1 MLLTSVIRAHL
12 GSLFPGREVE
22 AFSQFRITRDSD
34 LEVDADVT
42 NLRQALRSGLT
53 TRHFGQA
60 VRLEVVNTC
69 PAELSAVPAP
79 AVRPRRVGAVPVN
92 GPVNLVRLNE
102 LIDLADAPTL
112 RFPPFEPAWPATLPR
127 QQSMFERMRHGD
139 AAAAPAVRVVRAGDP
154 VPARGGARPGRA
166 GDQADDLSR
175 RQRLAAD
182 GPADRG
188 GQARQGS
195 DGGGRAEGALR
206 GGGQHQLG
214 RAARG
219 GRRAGRLRRRRP
231 EDARQAAA
239 RDPARGRAA

>member
-42 NLRQALRSGLT
+42 NLRQALRLGLT

-69 PAELSAVPAP
+69 PSELSQFLLQQFGLAEPALY
-79 AVRPRRVGAVPVN
+79 RVN
-92 GPVNLVRLNE
+92 GPVNLVRMNE
-102 LIDLADAPTL
+102 LIDLADAPGL
-112 RFPPFEPAWPATLPR
+112 RFAPYEPALAGDAAAR
-127 QQSMFERMRHGD
+127 ADDVRAHAAQGD
-139 AAAAPAVRVVRAGDP
+139 AAAAPAVRVVRAGGRSSC
-154 VPARGGARPGRA
+154 ARRCTTRRA
-166 GDQADDLSR
+166 GDQADDLPR

-188 GQARQGS
+188 GAS
-195 DGGGRAEGALR
+195 
-206 GGGQHQLG
+206 
-214 RAARG
+214 AARK
-219 GRRAGRLRRRRP
+219 
-231 EDARQAAA
+231 
-239 RDPARGRAA
+239 